1 MKRFN
6 KFGFNKL
13 ELIFLLL
20 TAFFVVFIIFNIDK
34 VEKPKIEY
42 KNYIYIKGKFN
53 SIFEK
58 ELSDKISKNDIYN
71 IVRAYRSKLDFRKL
85 APMDTYTITLST
97 DNKFVSIDI
106 DKGEYTYSVVKDS
119 DSYIFTK
126 VENKLYESTV
136 TVEGKIDDVLWNS
149 MIAKDVPPA
158 IILDFTDIFAW
169 TVDFLTDVRKGD
181 KFKLV
186 YYIARNHHN
195 RMVSRKIIAAMY
207 DGSETGKK
215 IMVEFNGEY
224 YDENG
229 EGAKSMFLKAPLH
242 YRRISSYFSYNR
254 LHPILKIVRPHL
266 GIDYAAPIGTPVSAV
281 ADGVVVYK
289 GWKGGYGNYVELK
302 HKYGYYTSYGHLS
315 KYAKGLYVGK
325 RVKQGDVIG
334 YVGSTGLAS
343 GPHLDFRIKQGSK
356 YLNYLKMKRT
366 ADLKLDKK
374 YLPILKKK
382 IIEYL
387 GEVI

>member
-1 MKRFN
+1 MKYFN

-20 TAFFVVFIIFNIDK
+20 TVFFIIFIIFSLDK
-34 VEKPKIEY
+34 VEKPKIES
-42 KNYIYIKGKFN
+42 KNYVYIEGKFN

-58 ELSDKISKNDIYN
+58 ELSGKISKDDIYN
-71 IVRAYRSKLDFRKL
+71 IVRAYRTELNFKKLT
-85 APMDTYTITLST
+85 PMDTYTLTLST

-119 DSYIFTK
+119 DTYVYTK
-126 VENKLYESTV
+126 VKNKLYESTV

-149 MIAKDVPPA
+149 MIAKDVPPV

-266 GIDYAAPIGTPVSAV
+266 GIDYSAPTGTPVSAV

-289 GWKGGYGNYVELK
+289 GWKGGFGNYVELK

-315 KYAKGLYVGK
+315 KYERGLYVGK

-334 YVGSTGLAS
+334 YVGMTGLAS
-343 GPHLDFRIKQGSK
+343 GPHLDFRIRQGSK
-356 YLNYLKMKRT
+356 YLNYLRMKRT
-366 ADLKLDKK
+366 ADIKLPKK
-374 YLPILKKK
+374 YMPLLREK
-382 IIEYL
+382 IVKYL
-387 GEVI
+387 GNVI